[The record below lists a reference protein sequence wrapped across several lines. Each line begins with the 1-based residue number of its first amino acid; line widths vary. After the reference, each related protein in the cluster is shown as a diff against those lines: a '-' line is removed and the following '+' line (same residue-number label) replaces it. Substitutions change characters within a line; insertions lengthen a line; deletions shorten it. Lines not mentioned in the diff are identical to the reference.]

1 MQGNNQGPA
10 QLVASVGSG
19 VGVAATQFSNKAKE
33 EAKIAKTIGNA
44 VSAARH
50 SPSIFTDTS
59 LRCLL
64 TQHFGPSGSAVLHVC
79 VAL

>member
-44 VSAARH
+44 VTATLS
-50 SPSIFTDTS
+50 TLD
-59 LRCLL
+59 LRA
-64 TQHFGPSGSAVLHVC
+64 PHVAWR
-79 VAL
+79 AL

>member
-44 VSAARH
+44 VSADRPSPTIRALHRH
-50 SPSIFTDTS
+50 LD
-59 LRCLL
+59 LRAP
-64 TQHFGPSGSAVLHVC
+64 HVLYYMCSFVAEVC
-79 VAL
+79 

>member
-19 VGVAATQFSNKAKE
+19 VGVAATQLSNKAKE

-44 VSAARH
+44 VTATLSTLDLRAPAR
-50 SPSIFTDTS
+50 SMASF
-59 LRCLL
+59 
-64 TQHFGPSGSAVLHVC
+64 
-79 VAL
+79 VAELCWGWVGRRSM